1 MVTAVS
7 LQPLG
12 LTMPAGLLGA
22 AAVAGAANTL
32 WQYNREM
39 LGQAVFLEEPEFLI
53 FDLTHGP
60 YCIASLEA
68 LGQLPSHFITYH
80 TILYTRY
87 HLMQQDA
94 TNKD

>member
-39 LGQAVFLEEPEFLI
+39 LGQAVSLEEREVFESI
-53 FDLTHGP
+53 
-60 YCIASLEA
+60 
-68 LGQLPSHFITYH
+68 
-80 TILYTRY
+80 
-87 HLMQQDA
+87 
-94 TNKD
+94 